1 MCEDN
6 GEWDLQEACV
16 SLSNI
21 IKKFS
26 EGKDGPERINRS
38 LIILQVAA
46 GQKRLSQG
54 LTF

>member
-6 GEWDLQEACV
+6 GEWDPQEACV